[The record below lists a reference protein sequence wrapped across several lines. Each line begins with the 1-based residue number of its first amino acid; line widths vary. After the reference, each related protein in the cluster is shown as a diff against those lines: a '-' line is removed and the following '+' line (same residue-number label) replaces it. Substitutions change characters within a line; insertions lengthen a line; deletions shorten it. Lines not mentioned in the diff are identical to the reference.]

1 MFLPE
6 FKLLNWFCF
15 LCKYL
20 GCDFFV
26 KTTRQSLAVI
36 CYCYPILPYLHNL
49 VSVVFLTGVG
59 PGLFQCCSID
69 FSYDCYP
76 LPNPLRKIW
85 NLKKKYNVEILKRFM
100 PYPFLWGKMMIT
112 FEFQA
117 AILVNIKQPH
127 ETPCS
132 LIGSRDSDNVYWRNS
147 RRF

>member
-1 MFLPE
+1 MFIPE

-59 PGLFQCCSID
+59 AGLFQCCSID

-85 NLKKKYNVEILKRFM
+85 NLKKVQCWNFKTIYAIPVSV
-100 PYPFLWGKMMIT
+100 GKDDD
-112 FEFQA
+112 
-117 AILVNIKQPH
+117 NIWISSCHSCQH
-127 ETPCS
+127 STTPWDTLFTDRKS
-132 LIGSRDSDNVYWRNS
+132 W
-147 RRF
+147 FW